1 MVCMVFQVLF
11 FQGGS
16 SFFKVFSC
24 FFKIF
29 SLLSWFLKVFS
40 GFSRPGHS
48 FHDFSRSFHGPFI
61 GFQWLVIIFMI
72 FNWFLCTSGHIVCC
86 WPKLSPSKDVTT
98 QNARK
103 KNSNPT
109 KKISVCLEWPIWRK
123 KRPNYIWT
131 TKSNPSIEPRN
142 DNDDISLQR
151 RMGVC
156 ESHTGA
162 VWQLGRHM
170 KLLTPEA
177 FSRQLIQDFL
187 SFFCPFP
194 LICLFSSVNPRFP
207 TISCDPILWIL
218 TILTS

>member
-1 MVCMVFQVLF
+1 MISFNKLELGIVMLGAGSLLQICETNPYFFWGWSPNLFQFIMNHPRGWTFFQVFSWLSW
-11 FQGGS
+11 S
-16 SFFKVFSC
+16 SKVFSW
-24 FFKIF
+24 FFRVIA
-29 SLLSWFLKVFS
+29 WFLKFWNLRYFHGLQSFS
-40 GFSRPGHS
+40 SCFSRC
-48 FHDFSRSFHGPFI
+48 
-61 GFQWLVIIFMI
+61 FMV
-72 FNWFLCTSGHIVCC
+72 FKVLE
-86 WPKLSPSKDVTT
+86 
-98 QNARK
+98 K
-103 KNSNPT
+103 K
-109 KKISVCLEWPIWRK
+109 KRK
-123 KRPNYIWT
+123 KRPNCIWT
-131 TKSNPSIEPRN
+131 TNANPSIEPRN

-162 VWQLGRHM
+162 VWQLGRHI

>member
-1 MVCMVFQVLF
+1 MFWGFCVTSRPSTASGTHFQTL
-11 FQGGS
+11 
-16 SFFKVFSC
+16 
-24 FFKIF
+24 
-29 SLLSWFLKVFS
+29 SLLLSFS
-40 GFSRPGHS
+40 SRVNYP
-48 FHDFSRSFHGPFI
+48 RTERV
-61 GFQWLVIIFMI
+61 WLEKIHRLMCRNRRINRVY
-72 FNWFLCTSGHIVCC
+72 LPSGGE
-86 WPKLSPSKDVTT
+86 
-98 QNARK
+98 RK
-103 KNSNPT
+103 
-109 KKISVCLEWPIWRK
+109 K
-123 KRPNYIWT
+123 KRPNCIWT
-131 TKSNPSIEPRN
+131 TNANPSIEPRN
-142 DNDDISLQR
+142 DNDDISVQR

-162 VWQLGRHM
+162 VWQLGRHI